1 MTTNIK
7 TKDLAMND
15 RDMCHCRI
23 WCRETGL
30 AGGQGGYE
38 KACPQLK
45 VGRHGITK
53 SWDKYPDLKK
63 KYGELFCG
71 SLGLTAE
78 GSRVNLCLYHLN
90 MAETKGLQCGLITEE
105 RPTLWGK
112 NAPHGKKEGDEI
124 KWKCDPPDYSK
135 THGEHKYLL
144 RDETTGKDLL
154 RDKLNKKVKE
164 AERVISRK
172 DAKIQALEEQVK
184 RLQAM
189 NTSLIHAHYKMPHHM
204 GIGRFNPETGLRERV
219 DPKDPQVKETWDDWR
234 MKLKMTSG
242 ENATGVERRR
252 VYREDEL
259 MKNQAFNDI
268 CWTDIRAITQLIPKE
283 PLQDEPPWSEA
294 VDIEADMREMLF
306 DMANSVIDDEPDRVA
321 KQSVMA
327 MVDYIEGKETVLAII
342 QNPKKYMKSQ
352 TQAKSWVR
360 LREKEGK
367 SPDWMAGAMSVIK
380 TLPKIIK
387 KPKKNK

>member
-53 SWDKYPDLKK
+53 SWEKYPELRQE
-63 KYGELFCG
+63 YGELFCG
-71 SLGLTAE
+71 ALGLTSE
-78 GSRVNLCLYHLN
+78 GSRINLCLYHLN
-90 MAETKGLQCGLITEE
+90 MKKTKGLQLGLITED
-105 RPTLWGK
+105 RPLKWGP
-112 NAPHGKKEGDEI
+112 NAPHGKKEGDTI
-124 KWKCDPPDYSK
+124 KWKCDPPDYSR

-154 RDKLNKKVKE
+154 RDKLNKKVLE

-172 DAKIQALEEQVK
+172 DAKMEFLEEQV
-184 RLQAM
+184 RQLQAM
-189 NTSLIHAHYKMPHHM
+189 NTSLIQAHYKMGHHM
-204 GIGRFNPETGLRERV
+204 SHGRWDGETAQWLPV
-219 DPKDPQVKETWDDWR
+219 DPKDEKVKQTWDEWR

-242 ENATGVERRR
+242 ENATGTERRR

-268 CWTDIRAITQLIPKE
+268 CWEGTRAITQLIPKE
-283 PLQDEPPWSEA
+283 PIQDEPPWEET
-294 VDIEADMREMLF
+294 VDVEADMREMLF
-306 DMANSVIDDEPDRVA
+306 DIANSVIDDEPVRETV
-321 KQSVMA
+321 KG
-327 MVDYIEGKETVLAII
+327 MVDYIEGKETASEII
-342 QNPKKYMKSQ
+342 HNPRKHMKTKKQGDCFINIHLKKGKSQ
-352 TQAKSWVR
+352 EWCQ
-360 LREKEGK
+360 
-367 SPDWMAGAMSVIK
+367 GAYSEIK
-380 TLPKIIK
+380 NLPKVLKKKK
-387 KPKKNK
+387 KPVNK